1 MSQDILQNNKRIAKN
16 TIVLYVRMLFMM
28 FIGLFTSRIILQA
41 LGISDL
47 GLVNVTGGV
56 VGMFTFLNGTFTSG
70 TQRFITYAIGEGNM
84 SKLKKVFKTAMTMH
98 VFLSIIIVLLCETVG
113 LWYMYNKLNV
123 ESGRFEAALWCFHLS
138 VLSCGIGIVQM
149 PFMAA
154 LIAHEKMATFAYM
167 SILDAVCTLMSAYF
181 IMIVPYDRV
190 VFYCILGTFFAMI
203 KTCYH
208 SRDGML

>member
-84 SKLKKVFKTAMTMH
+84 SKL
-98 VFLSIIIVLLCETVG
+98 
-113 LWYMYNKLNV
+113 
-123 ESGRFEAALWCFHLS
+123 
-138 VLSCGIGIVQM
+138 
-149 PFMAA
+149 P
-154 LIAHEKMATFAYM
+154 KMA
-167 SILDAVCTLMSAYF
+167 
-181 IMIVPYDRV
+181 
-190 VFYCILGTFFAMI
+190 
-203 KTCYH
+203 K
-208 SRDGML
+208 